1 MSSSICYSPI
11 PYQVKYRNSGAPHL
25 NNKIIHVCSS
35 HHSHFGLSKI
45 YIWLYPQQV
54 KPLVVSHCFYDKD
67 QIFNKRHEMLYS
79 AFFQTLNFLSFF
91 SHHSDLCLL
100 ALVKISCCW
109 DTKCSLLLCA
119 SLGLKSLTQPLPSS
133 KQLLF
138 IPQNLVAQSS
148 LSHGKIL
155 SPVGQIPLANIYS
168 LRSHLQFWVII
179 WLLKFSFARLSASWK
194 QRLCLF
200 SLPMSLPSTV
210 SGPQLCLGMCWRSEG
225 NNTHM
230 PLLPATTCRTL
241 VLQRLMLID

>member
-1 MSSSICYSPI
+1 MVTEPSEILSYSGWATWTWCKIWKDFISP
-11 PYQVKYRNSGAPHL
+11 PRFYNLFFFLHL
-25 NNKIIHVCSS
+25 LGTVI
-35 HHSHFGLSKI
+35 
-45 YIWLYPQQV
+45 
-54 KPLVVSHCFYDKD
+54 
-67 QIFNKRHEMLYS
+67 
-79 AFFQTLNFLSFF
+79 
-91 SHHSDLCLL
+91 DLCPL

-119 SLGLKSLTQPLPSS
+119 SLGLKCLTQPLPSS
-133 KQLLF
+133 KQFLF

-148 LSHGKIL
+148 LSHGKIP

-168 LRSHLQFWVII
+168 LGSHLQFGVII

-200 SLPMSLPSTV
+200 SLPMSLPRTV

-225 NNTHM
+225 SNTHM

-241 VLQRLMLID
+241 VLQRLLLID